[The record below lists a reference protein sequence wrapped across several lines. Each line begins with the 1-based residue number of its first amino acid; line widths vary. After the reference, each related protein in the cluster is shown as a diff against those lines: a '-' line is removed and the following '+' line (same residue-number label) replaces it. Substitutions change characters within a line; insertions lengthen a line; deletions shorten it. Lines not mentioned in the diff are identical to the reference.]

1 MFEICPKCSHER
13 VPRDKGPEW
22 QCPKCG
28 IVYAKFVPADKEGAP
43 AVPAPVVH
51 HALEP
56 RDPSANKPLI
66 IAAVAVVVVI
76 IVVLGFLASRQGTKP
91 PAEVKAATPSAETTA
106 PISDHTLN
114 KKITGF
120 EDLTWGMDDHE
131 IKTKLGARVENLANT
146 ESFKNAYAKLTI
158 NNYSTAGVMMQ
169 VFFQMNHDSRRLSRI
184 LLTKNSTD
192 PKQRAFALE
201 YDLIKAELSKKFGPG
216 KALGDTKH
224 QWLHGNT
231 VIKLDDFYQ
240 EGVFERLTLLY
251 RPYDE

>member
-43 AVPAPVVH
+43 AIPAPVVH

-66 IAAVAVVVVI
+66 ITAVAGVVAI
-76 IVVLGFLASRQGTKP
+76 IVVLGFLASRQGAKP
-91 PAEVKAATPSAETTA
+91 PAEPKTAVAAPAAA
-106 PISDHTLN
+106 PAVSDHVLS

-120 EDLTWGMDDHE
+120 ETLTWGMDDGE
-131 IKTKLGARVENLANT
+131 IKAKMGASVETLANT

-158 NNYSTAGVMMQ
+158 NNYSIAGVLMQ

-184 LLTKNSTD
+184 LLVKNSTD

-201 YDLIKAELSKKFGPG
+201 YDLIKAELSKKFGEG
-216 KALGDTKH
+216 KTLGDTKH